1 MKITRTV
8 VPGLFTTLNI
18 FCGFLSII
26 YTSQGQF
33 SLAAWVII
41 LAAIFDSLDGIM
53 ARMTRSS
60 SQFGVELDSLADV
73 VSFGAAP
80 SFLVYQV
87 YLRTM
92 IEPWGILI
100 AALPVVLG
108 AIRLARFNVQLIGF
122 DKDYFNGLPI
132 PMQAIT
138 MCAFILQ
145 FSEELTDTNSFAGIA
160 MIVLV
165 VILSLLMVSH
175 VKYDTMPKLSKL
187 QLKSHPWKFIVVFVA
202 LLIVVFSKL
211 FLDNNYLFLMLM
223 LYVIFGIIRAV
234 VIFVKKIFIRTE
246 DEPIKAGKLS
256 SIDI

>member
-8 VPGLFTTLNI
+8 VPSLFTTLNI
-18 FCGFLSII
+18 FCGFLSIT
-26 YTSQGQF
+26 YTSQGLF
-33 SLAAWVII
+33 SIAAWVII
-41 LAAIFDSLDGIM
+41 LAAVFDSLDGIM

-60 SQFGVELDSLADV
+60 SQFGVELDSLADAI
-73 VSFGAAP
+73 SFGAAP

-87 YLRTM
+87 YLRA

-138 MCAFILQ
+138 VCAFILQ
-145 FSEELTDTNSFAGIA
+145 FDGGIISTNSLACIEL
-160 MIVLV
+160 IVLV
-165 VILSLLMVSH
+165 VVLSLLMVSH
-175 VKYDTMPKLSKL
+175 VKYDTMPKLSMI
-187 QLKSHPWKFIVVFVA
+187 QLKLHPLKFIVIFIA
-202 LLIVVFSKL
+202 LLIVVFSDL
-211 FLDNNYLFLMLM
+211 FLDKNLLFQILM
-223 LYVIFGIIRAV
+223 LYVLFGLIRAA
-234 VIFVKKIFIRTE
+234 VIWLKKIFIKKE
-246 DEPIKAGKLS
+246 DEPIHARKLS